1 MRAGRS
7 IASTPPSL
15 PRSPRSAQTSHLR
28 STKRHTQSA
37 DGSEHRSQ
45 QSRWFGLASE
55 QRAGVQVQPEG
66 VVVSLAFA
74 LELAHGAAIDAR
86 CPQDLAAAVI
96 AFDREVACLRPAE
109 HSVSWSAQATGWPK
123 GVRRTAPDAQPP
135 TSSTSQIDTA
145 PARSSCRQVVLPP
158 RRPQHSLKLA
168 P

>member
-1 MRAGRS
+1 MVERAPAPARPS
-7 IASTPPSL
+7 RDRLMNSREVHYLYASRPKH
-15 PRSPRSAQTSHLR
+15 RIHSAFASALSTLSTNFTSEMR

-96 AFDREVACLRPAE
+96 AFYREVACLRPA
-109 HSVSWSAQATGWPK
+109 
-123 GVRRTAPDAQPP
+123 
-135 TSSTSQIDTA
+135 STSCTIWFTSYYRAFFNNTCQW
-145 PARSSCRQVVLPP
+145 
-158 RRPQHSLKLA
+158 HY
-168 P
+168 